1 MWRIFAMK
9 YFHCIAFEGPV
20 ERICCYILGL
30 TEKISR
36 DTLELNL
43 EEFVVVKDIV
53 YGLDPTVALVI
64 FDEQIGS

>member
-1 MWRIFAMK
+1 M
-9 YFHCIAFEGPV
+9 
-20 ERICCYILGL
+20 ERVCFYILGL

-36 DTLELNL
+36 DTLEPDL
-43 EEFVVVKDIV
+43 EETVDCAVKDVV